1 MNAVLRTLHS
11 AALPLRID
19 KTMLRAEKT
28 RGTGDGP
35 AFTVGKF

>member
-11 AALPLRID
+11 TALPLRSY
-19 KTMLRAEKT
+19 KTMLGVEKT
-28 RGTGDGP
+28 RGAGDGP